1 MHYVNP
7 EDRTQCSLFTS
18 LDDMISSA
26 NPVRVIDLI
35 VNSIVSTNRDKFSEK
50 GQESIGRRAYSPETL
65 LKLYLYGYF
74 NGIRSSRK
82 LEAETHR
89 NIEVMWLLG
98 NLRPD
103 HKTIAN
109 FRKDC
114 SDQIKFTTTRFREF
128 LRDEG
133 YIEGKRV
140 GIDGSRM
147 KANAKRS
154 MLSVEKIDK
163 RLSRMEVDMDNY
175 LKQLTMN
182 DLQDDLLEEYGD
194 DDTHSDGIDKHL
206 IEKIASLQ
214 EEIEKLYRQ
223 KQTLE
228 ERGTNR
234 MSTTDPDAGLMK
246 TVDGMVPSYNVQ
258 FTVDEKYKLIADSEV
273 KTETNDQELLE
284 SMVTSLKEELDIE
297 PEEVIADKGYYNP
310 KLIQSIEQESKTS
323 CYIPVP
329 ESSRDR
335 DNVTFTYDSEK
346 DEYRCIEG
354 KRLVLK
360 SRNKIKK
367 KRLADLYKGIECDGC
382 RIRSMCTKS
391 KTGRMYYRYH
401 DEDWCDE
408 FRTRMRGVVAKI
420 AIGIRKSLVEHPF
433 GTIRM
438 LMGKMPLLMRGLGG
452 VQSEINLHTTVYNLK
467 RVLNIEGVA
476 HIRNVIQ
483 DYEWKMA

>member
-234 MSTTDPDAGLMK
+234 Q
-246 TVDGMVPSYNVQ
+246 N
-258 FTVDEKYKLIADSEV
+258 
-273 KTETNDQELLE
+273 
-284 SMVTSLKEELDIE
+284 
-297 PEEVIADKGYYNP
+297 
-310 KLIQSIEQESKTS
+310 
-323 CYIPVP
+323 
-329 ESSRDR
+329 
-335 DNVTFTYDSEK
+335 
-346 DEYRCIEG
+346 
-354 KRLVLK
+354 
-360 SRNKIKK
+360 
-367 KRLADLYKGIECDGC
+367 
-382 RIRSMCTKS
+382 
-391 KTGRMYYRYH
+391 
-401 DEDWCDE
+401 
-408 FRTRMRGVVAKI
+408 
-420 AIGIRKSLVEHPF
+420 EH
-433 GTIRM
+433 
-438 LMGKMPLLMRGLGG
+438 
-452 VQSEINLHTTVYNLK
+452 N
-467 RVLNIEGVA
+467 
-476 HIRNVIQ
+476 
-483 DYEWKMA
+483 